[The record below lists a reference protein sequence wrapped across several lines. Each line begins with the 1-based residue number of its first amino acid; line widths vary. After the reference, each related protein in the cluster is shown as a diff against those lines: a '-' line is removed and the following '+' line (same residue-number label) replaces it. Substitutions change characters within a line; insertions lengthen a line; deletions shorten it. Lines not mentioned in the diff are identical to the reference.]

1 MKKELEKWRLNARK
15 FKTSS
20 LLSSSKI
27 KVQLAK
33 IESRSSVEQV
43 NLIQSEIG
51 KLIIYIVNSNNFNV
65 EIVISNNFNVY
76 FRTSVRRNNGTGD
89 WTN

>member
-1 MKKELEKWRLNARK
+1 MKSTNNAMTVMTKELEKWRLNARK

-33 IESRSSVEQV
+33 LESRSSVEQV
-43 NLIQSEIG
+43 NLIQTEVC
-51 KLIIYIVNSNNFNV
+51 KFYYLCCKFYYLKYIYLKV
-65 EIVISNNFNVY
+65 EL
-76 FRTSVRRNNGTGD
+76 
-89 WTN
+89 